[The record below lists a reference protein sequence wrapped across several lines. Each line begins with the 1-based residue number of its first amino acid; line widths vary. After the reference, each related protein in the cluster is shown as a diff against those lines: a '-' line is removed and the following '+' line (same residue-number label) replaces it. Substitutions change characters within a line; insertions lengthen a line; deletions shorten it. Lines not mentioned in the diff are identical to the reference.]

1 MSENAIK
8 QWQVQATINK
18 QAAGVRGLL
27 QQFLFPSMI
36 RRVVS
41 ACIRLFKRAV
51 ELAYDVKHFP
61 ALMVTSSISCTTVR
75 DARGKV
81 PSAAAHPSQACFSVV
96 HSLLLPSN
104 PPFQYSSFLLNAFPV
119 FFFSPEKYIRLSD
132 PKHQ

>member
-1 MSENAIK
+1 M
-8 QWQVQATINK
+8 
-18 QAAGVRGLL
+18 RGLL